1 MAQTKHDPRAA
12 AEWLAAFAEP
22 TRLAIVKYLATGA
35 KTVTEL
41 ARACH
46 TEIVN
51 VSHHLG
57 VMKTAGI
64 LVAERDGRFQRYSLV
79 GASATGAMLE
89 VAHESGI
96 KVLIPLL

>member
-1 MAQTKHDPRAA
+1 M
-12 AEWLAAFAEP
+12 
-22 TRLAIVKYLATGA
+22 AIVNCLATGA
-35 KTVTEL
+35 KTVTEP
-41 ARACH
+41 AKVCH

-57 VMKTAGI
+57 VMKAAGI

-89 VAHESGI
+89 IRHESGI
-96 KVLIPLL
+96 KVLIPLM